1 MNSRLPWSDRQTQ
14 HEPAGAYDYPAGG
27 SDRGTAVESSA
38 LHQKLNEL
46 SSQLS
51 AMVSSEAGQGH
62 DVPHAEPK
70 RYASPNPE
78 QTMRSLIDRIENNE
92 LSSSDSM
99 SQLNRQLATL
109 ADKLDQESPAPE
121 LAPRPDQGSA
131 ATFDSAIKNVMAHV
145 EQSEA
150 RTRSTMKALQDRI
163 AEIGARA
170 ASSSNKVVKETAG
183 PIEDLERRLAGIAAK
198 LDKQENAARK
208 DSRIESLE
216 KKISDLAE
224 SLPEPGASQAPA
236 AGSGVVDAG
245 AFFAADQQAADRVSG
260 ATQAALDTLEKR
272 LEDLTG
278 EVRRTIGQN
287 PSQDDVTRLWT
298 DQSTLAEQVRQL
310 KASAASSRD
319 LQSMRA
325 SLEQLTKQVNV
336 HEDTSRFDQ
345 VNQRINEL
353 AQRLEHTLP
362 NTAELAKT
370 NELEAKILQLDAR
383 LSAAQAQPENSVAV
397 KALEAQVRQIADRLG
412 EQERRLET
420 VSELEASIAQLT
432 SRLQI
437 TRNEVAAS
445 AEQAATRMAEQLRVE
460 VEHKVTENTVPDA
473 SAELQALQQG
483 LSAIQNNSQSADRRT
498 HETLVAVHDTLDSVI
513 ERMNQIEAAKA
524 AIAADAGMPPAAISP
539 AAKVDPLTPAP
550 AAPAATP
557 AFEAPPP
564 GPGPVAAQMDA
575 MSAAPAPG
583 LAPTP
588 DPGPAPAP
596 AEFTEPEP
604 VEAPTLAAPGPAA
617 ADAFAPASPR
627 EDFIAAAREA
637 ARAAGHSVNR
647 AGPMAATPSQDGIAT
662 PHLGGQNAMAQAAAE
677 GGGKRRQLLVAGAM
691 ALLIGAVAAYGLL
704 NGYTGKSTYKSP
716 PQITRQAPSPLNSGP
731 SNASSQPGS
740 RPAPAAIQPT
750 PSGPDAGSGDSGVQP
765 AESVPFDPTAPQQNG
780 SLGGAVPAPADPVQT
795 ASISNSNG
803 KSDAPRPGIGASTLD
818 NNVPRSPTSTMK
830 SNPVLDPNVTSIG
843 TTGASNSSEALV
855 PLTQGI
861 QAAPAADPFVTDS
874 ISNAEPAQDA
884 DSASLSPE
892 QTKLLAGL
900 PKALGPEAMLWSAA
914 KGDRVAQFMV
924 ATRYSDGKALAKN
937 FDQAATWYHKA
948 ASKGLAPAQYRLGTL
963 YERGRGVKKDIKS
976 AKAWYE
982 HAAHRGHIKAMHN
995 LAVLHA
1001 NSPGGRAKFNQAGY
1015 WFKKAANLGLKDS
1028 QYNLAILYE
1037 EGLGV
1042 QKDLVE
1048 AYRWYTLAAKQ
1059 KDKDAAK
1066 RLAKI
1071 KGKLIAEDLAKAKQL
1086 AETWR
1091 PVKAKF
1097 SANVVTP
1104 PIGGW
1109 QKPETVKVR
1118 GTTQENVGFLPGPAT
1133 KEAQRL
1139 LNAIGY
1145 DAGVPDGQMGPRT
1158 ATAIK
1163 QFQAQHGHQP
1173 TGKVTPELLDQLR
1186 NLPG

>member
-1 MNSRLPWSDRQTQ
+1 MNSRLPWSDRQT
-14 HEPAGAYDYPAGG
+14 EYERAGAYEHPAGS
-27 SDRGTAVESSA
+27 SDRGAAAESSA

-51 AMVSSEAGQGH
+51 AMVSAESGQGQTL
-62 DVPHAEPK
+62 PPAGAQQ
-70 RYASPNPE
+70 YAQPNPE

-99 SQLNRQLATL
+99 TQLNRQLSNL
-109 ADKLDQESPAPE
+109 ADKLDRDGSAPE
-121 LAPRPDQGSA
+121 RAPSPDQGNST
-131 ATFDSAIKNVMAHV
+131 ATFDAAIKNVMSQV

-150 RTRSTMKALQDRI
+150 RTRSTLKALQDRI

-170 ASSSNKVVKETAG
+170 ASSSNKGVQDTAA

-216 KKISDLAE
+216 KKISELAE
-224 SLPEPGASQAPA
+224 SLPEPGA
-236 AGSGVVDAG
+236 AGPVDAG
-245 AFFAADQQAADRVSG
+245 AFFAADQALPDQVSG
-260 ATQAALDTLEKR
+260 ATQVALDGMEKR
-272 LEDLTG
+272 LEDLAG
-278 EVRRTIGQN
+278 EVRRTMGQN

-310 KASAASSRD
+310 KASTASNRD
-319 LQSMRA
+319 LQSMRS
-325 SLEQLTKQVNV
+325 SLEQLTRQVNV
-336 HEDTSRFDQ
+336 NEDTSRFDQ
-345 VNQRINEL
+345 VHQRINEL
-353 AQRLEHTLP
+353 AQKLEHNLP

-383 LSAAQAQPENSVAV
+383 LSAAQAQPDNGVAV
-397 KALEAQVRQIADRLG
+397 KALEAQVRHISDRIG
-412 EQERRLET
+412 EHERRLET
-420 VSELEASIAQLT
+420 MSELEASIAQLT
-432 SRLQI
+432 SRLQV

-445 AEQAATRMAEQLRVE
+445 AEQAASRMAEQLRVE
-460 VEHKVTENTVPDA
+460 VDHKVTEKVPQDA

-483 LSAIQNNSQSADRRT
+483 LSAIQNSSQSADRRT

-524 AIAADAGMPPAAISP
+524 AIAADAGKPVAAISP

-550 AAPAATP
+550 EPQAPAPAFETSAP
-557 AFEAPPP
+557 AFEAPQAAPAS
-564 GPGPVAAQMDA
+564 VAAQIDNFA
-575 MSAAPAPG
+575 AAPQ
-583 LAPTP
+583 
-588 DPGPAPAP
+588 PAPAS
-596 AEFTEPEP
+596 ESIVEPEP
-604 VEAPTLAAPGPAA
+604 AEAPTLAASPSNTPDAPAA
-617 ADAFAPASPR
+617 GSPR
-627 EDFIAAAREA
+627 QDFIAAAREA
-637 ARAAGHSVNR
+637 ARAAGHSINR
-647 AGPMAATPSQDGIAT
+647 AGSMGAPADAAAA
-662 PHLGGQNAMAQAAAE
+662 PHLGGQSATPQPDVEA
-677 GGGKRRQLLVAGAM
+677 GSKRRQLLIAGTV

-704 NGYTGKSTYKSP
+704 NGYAGKGSTKTK
-716 PQITRQAPSPLNSGP
+716 PQITRTAPAPTNSGAN
-731 SNASSQPGS
+731 SGSSQSGS
-740 RPAPAAIQPT
+740 RPAPATIQQAP
-750 PSGPDAGSGDSGVQP
+750 AGSSTNPGGTGVQP

-780 SLGGAVPAPADPVQT
+780 SLNSTPSAPADPVQT
-795 ASISNSNG
+795 ASISNFDG
-803 KSDAPRPGIGASTLD
+803 KSDSPRPGASTSTL
-818 NNVPRSPTSTMK
+818 NRSIPSAPTSTLK
-830 SNPVLDPNVTSIG
+830 SNPALDPNVTSIG
-843 TTGASNSSEALV
+843 ATSPSGASNSLI
-855 PLTQGI
+855 PLTPGG
-861 QAAPAADPFVTDS
+861 QAGAAAASDPFVTGS
-874 ISNAEPAQDA
+874 ISNAEPAEST
-884 DSASLSPE
+884 DSKSLSPD
-892 QTKLLAGL
+892 QSKLLASL

-914 KGDRVAQFMV
+914 KGDKVAQFMV
-924 ATRYSDGKALAKN
+924 ATRFSDGKAVKKN

-963 YERGRGVKKDIKS
+963 YERGRGVTKDLKS

-1001 NSPGGRAKFNQAGY
+1001 NSAGGRAKFNQAGY

-1066 RLAKI
+1066 RLAKV
-1071 KGKLIAEDLAKAKQL
+1071 KGKMVPEDLAKAKQL
-1086 AETWR
+1086 VETWR

-1118 GTTQENVGFLPGPAT
+1118 GTTQEHAGFLPRPAT

-1145 DAGVPDGQMGPRT
+1145 DAGAPDGQMGPRT
-1158 ATAIK
+1158 ANAIK
-1163 QFQAQHGHQP
+1163 QFQSQHGYRP
-1173 TGKVTPELLDQLR
+1173 TGKVTPALLEQLR